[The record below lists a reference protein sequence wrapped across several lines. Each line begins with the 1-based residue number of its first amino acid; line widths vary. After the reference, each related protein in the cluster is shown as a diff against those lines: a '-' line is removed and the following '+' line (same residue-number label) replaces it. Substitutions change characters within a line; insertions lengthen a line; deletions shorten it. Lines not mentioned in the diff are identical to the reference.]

1 MKKWMKWVITI
12 LVIVLIGGGVI
23 WFLNKGDVKQK
34 ADTSDFV
41 TTKVKQGDMK
51 INATGTGAIVPQ
63 NKQMPN
69 FDELE
74 FQAQMDELDIPNIKV
89 DQAVKVTVTALPD
102 KTFTGK
108 VKTIADQGQAQNGVS
123 TFPVTISLD
132 STEGLKSGMT
142 ADASILVNEKKNA
155 LYVPIE
161 AVQKSDDDRYYVMIP
176 KKEKEGRTKKV
187 KQFVETG
194 LHNEDNIEITKGLE
208 KGDTIILPS
217 KKSSTTPGGF

>member
-176 KKEKEGRTKKV
+176 KNEKEGR
-187 KQFVETG
+187 
-194 LHNEDNIEITKGLE
+194 
-208 KGDTIILPS
+208 
-217 KKSSTTPGGF
+217 

>member
-1 MKKWMKWVITI
+1 MKWVITI

>member
-1 MKKWMKWVITI
+1 MKWVITI
-12 LVIVLIGGGVI
+12 LVIILIGGGVI
-23 WFLNKGDVKQK
+23 WFLNKGEAKQK

-217 KKSSTTPGGF
+217 KKSSTTQGGF